1 VVISKIN
8 VDKNPELTAQKVRS
22 IPALLYF
29 KNGEIVDTQNGVQS
43 KSVMTSNLA
52 SIIKAK
58 IVNLI
63 L

>member
-1 VVISKIN
+1 
-8 VDKNPELTAQKVRS
+8 LTAQRS

-52 SIIKAK
+52 SIKKAK
-58 IVNLI
+58 IRKFDSLGYFSLRKDSKI
-63 L
+63 